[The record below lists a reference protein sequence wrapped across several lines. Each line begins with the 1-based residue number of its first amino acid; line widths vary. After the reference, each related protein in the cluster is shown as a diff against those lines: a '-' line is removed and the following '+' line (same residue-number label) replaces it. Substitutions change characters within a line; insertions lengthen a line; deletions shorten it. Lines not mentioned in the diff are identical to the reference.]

1 MFIKYT
7 PHPRIG
13 GLLHFIIKKYAKQ
26 EGLPPK
32 CPALNIF
39 NFCADFFHLR
49 HDGMLKNPVC
59 KFPTG
64 FISSL
69 RFEGCYN
76 CRQSFFCIFMNI
88 LYEEDGGFKVGSIMA
103 DNTSSLQVESLSGKR
118 SKIKAA
124 NVLLH
129 FANPSAAEFL
139 PEAEMLAN
147 EIDVEFLW
155 ECCPPEEF
163 SFEEIA
169 AEYFGHK
176 PSPLE
181 AASALLRLHSA
192 PIYFHRK
199 GKGRYRSAPADVLK
213 AALAGAE
220 RKRQAQALQARY
232 TEELI
237 RFELPSEFAGQLSQ
251 ILYKPDRNTLEVKAL
266 EAACEATRLSAAHL
280 LHRCGAIPSEYEY
293 HLQKFLCENFPK
305 GTDFPAV
312 DLPQIAELPLGAQDA
327 FSIDDASTTEIDD
340 AFSVSRAESGNW
352 LIGVHIAAPALGIPR
367 GSDADRIASSR
378 LSTVYMPGSKITMLP
393 DSVVEVFTLSA
404 DRITP
409 ALSMYIEVD
418 PETLSILRSESRI
431 ERVHIASNL
440 RHDTLE
446 PLFNEETLAAG
457 KLDYPYAEKLTL
469 LWHVAQKLEAAR
481 GKSENNV
488 QLDYNFH
495 IDNDRVSITTRRRG
509 SPIDKVVSELM
520 ILVNCEWGKNLAEHG
535 FPGIYR
541 TQQGGKVKMST
552 VAAPHQGL
560 GVAQY
565 MWSSSPL
572 RRYVDMVNQRQIIAM
587 LQGTDAP
594 YPRNDTALYEVLRDF
609 DTMYAIYGEFQ
620 RNMERYWCLR
630 WLMQENKEKIAA
642 VVLRENLLRMQ
653 EIPLTFRAASLPEQL
668 PPGARVELAVTGI
681 DLLDLSLQTRYIATL
696 PDVTPAEDYEELAC

>member
-1 MFIKYT
+1 
-7 PHPRIG
+7 
-13 GLLHFIIKKYAKQ
+13 
-26 EGLPPK
+26 
-32 CPALNIF
+32 
-39 NFCADFFHLR
+39 
-49 HDGMLKNPVC
+49 
-59 KFPTG
+59 
-64 FISSL
+64 
-69 RFEGCYN
+69 
-76 CRQSFFCIFMNI
+76 MNI
-88 LYEEDGGFKVGSIMA
+88 LYEEDGSFKVGSIMA
-103 DNTSSLQVESLSGKR
+103 DNTSSLQIESLSGKR

-129 FANPSAAEFL
+129 FAEPSASDFL
-139 PEAEMLAN
+139 IKAEMLAN

-155 ECCPPEEF
+155 ECCPPDEF

-169 AEYFGHK
+169 TEYFGHK
-176 PSPLE
+176 PTSLE
-181 AASALLRLHSA
+181 AAAALLRLHGA

-199 GKGRYRSAPADVLK
+199 GKGLYRAAPADVLK

-220 RKRQAQALQARY
+220 KRRQAQALQARY
-232 TEELI
+232 TDELI
-237 RFELPSEFAGQLSQ
+237 RFELPPEFADHLSQ

-280 LHRCGAIPSEYEY
+280 LHRCGAIPSEYDY
-293 HLQKFLCENFPK
+293 HLQKFLFENFPK
-305 GTDFPAV
+305 GTDFPIIG
-312 DLPQIAELPLGAQDA
+312 LPEIAELPIGAQDA
-327 FSIDDASTTEIDD
+327 FSIDDAHTTEIDD
-340 AFSVSRAESGNW
+340 AFSVDKLANGNW

-367 GSDADRIASSR
+367 DSTADRIASSR

-393 DSVVEVFTLSA
+393 DSVVQAFTLSA

-409 ALSMYIEVD
+409 ALSMYIEIE
-418 PETLSILRSESRI
+418 PENLSIVRYESRI

-469 LWHVAQKLEAAR
+469 LWHVAQKMEAAR
-481 GKSENNV
+481 GKSDNNA

-495 IDNDRVSITTRRRG
+495 IESAGLSAGHPNDRVSITTRRRG

-587 LQGTDAP
+587 LQGMNAP
-594 YPRNDTALYEVLRDF
+594 YPKNDTALYEILCNF
-609 DTMYAIYGEFQ
+609 DATYTAYGEFQ

-630 WLMQENKEKIAA
+630 WLMQENREKIEA
-642 VVLRENLLRMQ
+642 VVLRENLVRMQ
-653 EIPLTFRAASLPEQL
+653 EIPLTFRASSLPEQF
-668 PPGARVELAVTGI
+668 PPGARIELAVTGI

-696 PDVTPAEDYEELAC
+696 PDEAPVTENQQEEIAC